1 MLRPFHIFNFSILLH
16 AGMWLLFLVAFFSF
30 FCVKSNLVPDNPRQI
45 SPKLITQANLVFTS
59 GQIYMFLLRKL
70 SSVSN
75 LLWFSSFQWSP
86 GLVFVRLQLC
96 DVIYLLC
103 RLGVCPSL
111 HRIFFVGFRAEAF
124 LCFPCPGSTDYD
136 EFRPFALFS
145 SQFSRWRV
153 TFADCNIPSE
163 IIKLQGALQS
173 NAYLVY
179 LELYQQ
185 QKQRAATEACVS

>member
-1 MLRPFHIFNFSILLH
+1 MGSVFSRLL
-16 AGMWLLFLVAFFSF
+16 LF

-59 GQIYMFLLRKL
+59 GLIYMFLLRKL

-75 LLWFSSFQWSP
+75 LLWFCWFQRSP

-103 RLGVCPSL
+103 RFGVCPSL
-111 HRIFFVGFRAEAF
+111 HRFFCVGFRADHLQAV
-124 LCFPCPGSTDYD
+124 LCSPCAGSADYD
-136 EFRPFALFS
+136 KFRPFALFS

-179 LELYQQ
+179 LEL
-185 QKQRAATEACVS
+185 S